1 MSKVDPKGPN
11 EDQIAAWNAD
21 LGEKFVRY
29 QHALDKMLGP
39 FGDAAIDR
47 LGLKPGEYVLDI
59 GCGCGETTID
69 IARRVGAKGEVV
81 GADISEIMLA
91 KAEDGA
97 AHAELTN
104 VFFEHA
110 DVQTSSLHPR
120 TFDAAFSRFGVMF
133 FADPKK
139 AFANVCEALHEGGRL
154 AFCCW
159 QAMDKNPW
167 LNMQME
173 AVAPLFPPQEP
184 VGLDAPGPASFADP
198 TRVEGI
204 LSAAGFLDFKAE
216 EFSRDIVIGS
226 TKDLD
231 DAAEFALQMGPVSF
245 LLAQV
250 EAGEAERKQAFE
262 AVRDAFAAHHT
273 SDGVIL
279 QASAWIVSAH
289 AP

>member
-1 MSKVDPKGPN
+1 MSKVDLKGPN

-21 LGEKFVRY
+21 LGEKFVKY
-29 QHALDKMLGP
+29 QHALDKMIGP
-39 FGDAAIDR
+39 FGKVAMAKLD
-47 LGLKPGEYVLDI
+47 LKPGEYVLDI

-91 KAEDGA
+91 KAEDA
-97 AHAELTN
+97 AVHADVTN

-133 FADPKK
+133 FSDPEK
-139 AFANVCEALHEGGRL
+139 AFHNVCETLHEGGRI

-159 QAMDKNPW
+159 QSMEKNPW
-167 LNMQME
+167 LSMQME
-173 AVAPLFPPQEP
+173 AVAPLFEPQEP

-198 TRVEGI
+198 KRVEDI
-204 LSAAGFLDFKAE
+204 LSAAGFLDIQIE
-216 EFSRDIVIGS
+216 EFNKDIVIGA

-231 DAAEFALQMGPVSF
+231 DAAEFALEMGPVSF
-245 LLAQV
+245 LLNQA
-250 EAGEAERKQAFE
+250 EADEADRKRAFE
-262 AVRDAFAAHHT
+262 AVRDKFAEYH
-273 SDGVIL
+273 SSNGVVL